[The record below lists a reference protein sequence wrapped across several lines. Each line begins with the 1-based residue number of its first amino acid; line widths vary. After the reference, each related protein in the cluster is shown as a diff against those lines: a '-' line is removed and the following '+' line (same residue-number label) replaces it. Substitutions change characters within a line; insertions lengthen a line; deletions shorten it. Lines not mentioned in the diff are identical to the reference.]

1 MQNNQD
7 YQHTDFQLSSRK
19 RRIAAFLVD
28 HFVMTFLIVSIT
40 FLALGPDYLNE
51 PDFSKITAIMLTT
64 FLIGFA
70 IYFGKDSINGIS
82 IGKWIF
88 GIMVRDE
95 DNPEIVPSIGK
106 LFFRNIFLIIGPV
119 EFIMLASSNEKK
131 RLGDKIAKT
140 IVVKNPNTPS
150 KTLRILALVGAGL
163 VFITFMILFV
173 GAAMKNS
180 DAYQVAVKNIE
191 QNERII
197 EDTGGIT
204 GYGMMPSGSINITN
218 GFGEAQLSIT
228 VLGNKKDVKVGV
240 YLTKQPNDDWQ
251 LIEMNQ

>member
-1 MQNNQD
+1 MNNQENPD
-7 YQHTDFQLSSRK
+7 YQYQIASRK

-51 PDFSKITAIMLTT
+51 PDFSKITAVMLTT
-64 FLIGFA
+64 LLLGFA
-70 IYFGKDSINGIS
+70 LYFGKDSIKGIS

-95 DNPEIVPSIGK
+95 DNPDVVPSIGK
-106 LFFRNIFLIIGPV
+106 LFIRNVFLIIWPV
-119 EFIMLASSNEKK
+119 EFIVLASSNEKK
-131 RLGDKIAKT
+131 RLGDNIAKT
-140 IVVKNPNTPS
+140 RVVKNPNKPG
-150 KTLRILALVGAGL
+150 KVPRILALVGAGL
-163 VFITFMILFV
+163 IFITFLVIFIGSV
-173 GAAMKNS
+173 MKNS
-180 DAYQVAVKNIE
+180 DAYKVAVENIE

-197 EDTGGIT
+197 EETGGIT

-228 VLGNKKDVKVGV
+228 VLGNKKDVNVGV
-240 YLTKQPNDDWQ
+240 YLTKQPNEDWQ
-251 LIEMNQ
+251 LIEMNN